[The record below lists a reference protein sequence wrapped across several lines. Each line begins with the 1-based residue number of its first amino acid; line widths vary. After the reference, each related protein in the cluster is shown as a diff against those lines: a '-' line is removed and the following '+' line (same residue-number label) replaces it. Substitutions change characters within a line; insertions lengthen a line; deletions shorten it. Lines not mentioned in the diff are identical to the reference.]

1 MVKRLIKLFLY
12 IVLILVFIGFAYQL
26 FFHSKEVSSEG
37 KEIKIGLIA
46 PLTGSNES
54 GGLNMK
60 NGVELAVNR
69 INQNGGIAGTR
80 LSLVI
85 YDDQGIPESTVKGAK
100 ELIFIHNV
108 EAIIGPFSSDC
119 ALAIKGLI
127 NNCGTPLISPVAM
140 VDELNLEND
149 YIFRNTLGAT
159 TSQQKFNQ
167 FSSNINS
174 RDYVLLEGFVS
185 QTLGILWQNDAW
197 GFEMQELVKKDLE
210 ALNRSEALIF
220 SEPFGFDQKSYL
232 SLLDAYGED
241 FPDLLYLISSGKE
254 SIQIVRDA
262 REAGFTGLIYGE
274 GGLNYADFDTE
285 LGPLADG
292 CLFSTQ
298 WHPSFSTPM
307 SDVFLKEYLR
317 AYDELPNMFA
327 AISYE
332 AVYILRESL
341 TRVIH
346 FLPKDNFREILQKD
360 LSVPRK
366 INGITGPIY
375 FDEKGQ
381 CDRPMFTLQKR
392 WDGKAIQS
400 FIIYPKRYSQSEIK
414 WNFDYVQ

>member
-1 MVKRLIKLFLY
+1 MVKRLVKIFLY
-12 IVLILVFIGFAYQL
+12 IGLVLVFIGFAYQL

-60 NGVELAVNR
+60 NGVELAVDR

-80 LSLVI
+80 LSLVV
-85 YDDQGIPESTVKGAK
+85 YDDQGIPENTVKSAK

-127 NNCGTPLISPVAM
+127 NNCGTPLISPIAM

-159 TSQQKFNQ
+159 VSQQKFNQ
-167 FSSNINS
+167 FSSS
-174 RDYVLLEGFVS
+174 STHDYVLLEGFGS
-185 QTLGILWQNDAW
+185 ETLGILWQNDAW
-197 GFEMQELVKKDLE
+197 GFEMQQLVQKDLE
-210 ALNRSEALIF
+210 ALDRSASLIF
-220 SEPFGFDQKSYL
+220 SEPFNFDQKSYQ
-232 SLLDAYGED
+232 SLLAQYKGD
-241 FPDLLYLISSGKE
+241 FPDLIYLISSGKE
-254 SIQIVRDA
+254 SIQIVRDV
-262 REAGFTGLIYGE
+262 REVGFTGLIYGE
-274 GGLNYADFDTE
+274 GGLNYAEFDTS

-307 SDVFLKEYLR
+307 SDVFLKEYLQE
-317 AYDELPNMFA
+317 YDELPNMFA

-341 TRVIH
+341 IRVVH

-375 FDEKGQ
+375 FDENGQ

-392 WDGKAIQS
+392 WDGKTIQS
-400 FIIYPKRYSQSEIK
+400 FIIYPKRYSQSEVK
-414 WNFDYVQ
+414 WNFDLVQ